1 MKKLDLNK
9 KESSRKE
16 IIWLRSRF
24 ATCQYLEGF
33 RWLTSH
39 PQTTSEWKNSRA
51 TNLARNVLISTF
63 FRGSKS
69 IKNRYR
75 FCTIWL
81 VGLEEEIIDIDF
93 RQSYWLALQFWVQP
107 NRIFTVGVPQAS
119 DVTSI
124 AQIYRNRDVNIVLK
138 YLRTFESVS
147 SLSFKELTL
156 NLTMLLCL
164 TTGQRGQTIRKM
176 DVSYI
181 QEMDGRYRITICDK
195 LKQTNLE
202 DI

>member
-1 MKKLDLNK
+1 M
-9 KESSRKE
+9 
-16 IIWLRSRF
+16 
-24 ATCQYLEGF
+24 
-33 RWLTSH
+33 
-39 PQTTSEWKNSRA
+39 
-51 TNLARNVLISTF
+51 
-63 FRGSKS
+63 
-69 IKNRYR
+69 
-75 FCTIWL
+75 
-81 VGLEEEIIDIDF
+81 VGLEEEIIDKDF
-93 RQSYWLALQFWVQP
+93 RQSYWLALQFWVQL